1 MHRLTKRQKLQE
13 EQAAE
18 EQAAEEQAAEEQAAE
33 EQAAETCR
41 TILPTTLM
49 LVTRSHLKMLVAVN
63 LFRPQDLHPV
73 PYNFV
78 TLPLPSSKQYIPQAH
93 DNVLLAH
100 AKRLRL
106 VGGGIRGKL
115 LSLIM
120 LDVQRSMHTGVRRVT
135 AVLAAEVR
143 NGYVQEAEELC
154 ASAQFQAAI
163 SPLCFSILLG
173 DLPSLAHMAWLLVDG
188 KTYEQEVSRSILFFD
203 RDRAF
208 EYVQHGATYDCQH
221 CIGVMAFCLIQG
233 YGVTIDDPRG
243 LALAC
248 ESSARGSKYGQ
259 VTLGMIFQGFG
270 LGVGAPDF
278 DQALAL
284 FRLAAAQGFDEGQR
298 CIADMYRHGQ
308 SVPKHKLM
316 ALHWYELAA
325 RAGNVAARAV
335 LASDWGRA

>member
-1 MHRLTKRQKLQE
+1 MSRLAKRQKLQE

-33 EQAAETCR
+33 TFR

-78 TLPLPSSKQYIPQAH
+78 TFPLPSSKQYIPQDH
-93 DNVLLAH
+93 DNLLLAH

-106 VGGGIRGKL
+106 VGCGIRGML
-115 LSLIM
+115 MRLIM
-120 LDVQRSMHTGVRRVT
+120 LDVSRSMHTGVRRVT

-154 ASAQFQAAI
+154 ASAQFQAAML
-163 SPLCFSILLG
+163 PLGFSILLG

-188 KTYEQEVSRSILFFD
+188 KAYEQEVARSTLYYD

-208 EYVQHGATYDCQH
+208 EYVQHGAKYDCQH
-221 CIGVMAFCLIQG
+221 CIGMMACCLING
-233 YGVTIDDPRG
+233 YGVTIDDSRG
-243 LALAC
+243 QALAC
-248 ESSARGSKYGQ
+248 NSSARGSKYGQ
-259 VTLGMIFQGFG
+259 VTLGIIFQFGVFG

-284 FRLAAAQGFDEGQR
+284 FRLAAAQGFDEGQL
-298 CIADMYRHGQ
+298 CIARMYRHGH
-308 SVPKHKLM
+308 SVPKHKRM
-316 ALHWYELAA
+316 AIHWYELAA